1 MMYYNGSRIFLKC
14 RLSEMVELDAGLSA
28 QMAVT
33 QQSFALGAVKNAAR
47 AEQKIADVLAQTVTA
62 SNNGK
67 NVDVYA

>member
-1 MMYYNGSRIFLKC
+1 
-14 RLSEMVELDAGLSA
+14 MVELDAGLSA

-33 QQSFALGAVKNAAR
+33 QQSFALGAIKTAAR
-47 AEQKIADVLAQTVTA
+47 AEQKMADVLAQTVTA